1 MMSGPTPE
9 DTVPQDIVKPAN
21 IAREVADAI
30 ATGAQITPF
39 SMRGAPLELDAAYRS
54 VVDLRALRGGR
65 VIGRKIGF
73 TNRGIW
79 ARYGVS
85 SPMWGDVLADTYADL
100 AEKGQSVTLLGL
112 AEPRLEPEI
121 ALVLAK
127 APHADMDFAELA
139 DCVGWIAPA
148 FEIVQS
154 IYPGWQF
161 DITDCIVAG
170 ALHGRLLLGP
180 RVSAQSLDLEQLPDI
195 TVTLCKNGEMVE
207 DGVGANALDG
217 PIHALAHLVALL
229 ETDPLKSAPRS
240 RRDCLD
246 GHADRRLADRA
257 RRDLVC
263 PVPGGARAR
272 NFDTHRL
279 KRACRAHLRSGKG
292 DNGQFRNSP

>member
-1 MMSGPTPE
+1 MRS
-9 DTVPQDIVKPAN
+9 QPARKSRRSQCA
-21 IAREVADAI
+21 ARRL
-30 ATGAQITPF
+30 T
-39 SMRGAPLELDAAYRS
+39 LDAAYRS

-85 SPMWGDVLADTYADL
+85 SPMWGDVLADTYAEL
-100 AEKGQSVTLLGL
+100 GEKDSRWHFGLG
-112 AEPRLEPEI
+112 EPRLSRNRARTREDAACRYGPSR
-121 ALVLAK
+121 AC
-127 APHADMDFAELA
+127 

-195 TVTLCKNGEMVE
+195 TVTLCKNGEKVE

-229 ETDPLKSAPRS
+229 ETDSLNPSLAPGEIVSTGTLTDAWPIAPGETWSARY
-240 RRDCLD
+240 R
-246 GHADRRLADRA
+246 
-257 RRDLVC
+257 
-263 PVPGGARAR
+263 GALEFEISTR
-272 NFDTHRL
+272 FD
-279 KRACRAHLRSGKG
+279 
-292 DNGQFRNSP
+292 

>member
-1 MMSGPTPE
+1 MSGTFLWTIRGRGCDENSKKLCMMSAPTPD
-9 DTVPQDIVKPAN
+9 DTVPKDIVNPAN

-39 SMRGAPLELDAAYRS
+39 SMRGMPLELDVAYRS

-85 SPMWGDVLADTYADL
+85 SPMWGDVLADTYAEL
-100 AEKGQSVTLLGL
+100 AEKGQSVALLGL

-127 APHADMDFAELA
+127 APHADMDLAELA

-161 DITDCIVAG
+161 DLTDCIVAG
-170 ALHGRLLLGP
+170 ALHGRLLPGP
-180 RVSAQSLDLEQLPDI
+180 RVSGQSLDLEQLPEI
-195 TVTLCKNGEMVE
+195 AVTLFKNGEMVE

-229 ETDPLKSAPRS
+229 ETDPLNPPLAAGEIISTGTLTDAWPIAPGEIWSARYRGALELEIS
-240 RRDCLD
+240 
-246 GHADRRLADRA
+246 A
-257 RRDLVC
+257 R
-263 PVPGGARAR
+263 
-272 NFDTHRL
+272 FD
-279 KRACRAHLRSGKG
+279 
-292 DNGQFRNSP
+292 

>member
-1 MMSGPTPE
+1 MMNASTPD
-9 DTVPQDIVKPAN
+9 DTVPKDIVKPAN
-21 IAREVADAI
+21 IAQEVADAI

-39 SMRGAPLELDAAYRS
+39 SMRGTPLELDVAYRS

-85 SPMWGDVLADTYADL
+85 SPMWGDVLADTYAEL
-100 AEKGQSVTLLGL
+100 AEKGQSVALLGL

-127 APHADMDFAELA
+127 APHADMDLAELA

-161 DITDCIVAG
+161 DLTDCIVAG

-195 TVTLCKNGEMVE
+195 TVTLCKNGEIVE

-229 ETDPLKSAPRS
+229 ETDPLNPPLAPGEIVSTGTLTDAWPIAPGETWSARY
-240 RRDCLD
+240 R
-246 GHADRRLADRA
+246 
-257 RRDLVC
+257 
-263 PVPGGARAR
+263 GALELEISIRI
-272 NFDTHRL
+272 D
-279 KRACRAHLRSGKG
+279 
-292 DNGQFRNSP
+292 

>member
-1 MMSGPTPE
+1 MVAAATRTQKLCMVSAPTPE
-9 DTVPQDIVKPAN
+9 DTVPKDIVKPTN

-39 SMRGAPLELDAAYRS
+39 SMRGTPLELDVAYRS

-85 SPMWGDVLADTYADL
+85 SPMWGDVLADTYAEL
-100 AEKGQSVTLLGL
+100 SEKGQSVALLGL

-127 APHADMDFAELA
+127 APHADMDLAELA

-207 DGVGANALDG
+207 DGVGANALEG

-229 ETDPLKSAPRS
+229 ETDPLNPPLAHGEIVSTGTLTDAWPIAPGEIWSARYRGRS
-240 RRDCLD
+240 SSKFRY
-246 GHADRRLADRA
+246 AS
-257 RRDLVC
+257 
-263 PVPGGARAR
+263 
-272 NFDTHRL
+272 TE
-279 KRACRAHLRSGKG
+279 ACMSV
-292 DNGQFRNSP
+292 

>member
-1 MMSGPTPE
+1 MLRREAEKLHMKSVPTPE
-9 DTVPQDIVKPAN
+9 ETVSKDVIKPAS

-39 SMRGAPLELDAAYRS
+39 SMRGTPLDIDTAYRS

-85 SPMWGDVLADTYADL
+85 SPMWGDVLAETCAEL
-100 AEKGQSVTLLGL
+100 AEKVQSVALLGL

-127 APHADMDFAELA
+127 APRADMDLAELA
-139 DCVGWIAPA
+139 DCVGWVSPA

-180 RVSAQSLDLEQLPDI
+180 RVSAQSLDLEKLPEI
-195 TVTLCKNGEMVE
+195 TVSLRKNGEMVE

-217 PIHALAHLVALL
+217 PIQALAHLVALL
-229 ETDPLKSAPRS
+229 KTDPLNPPLAAGEIVSTGTLTDAWPIAPGETWSAQYRGA
-240 RRDCLD
+240 LD
-246 GHADRRLADRA
+246 LEISIRID
-257 RRDLVC
+257 
-263 PVPGGARAR
+263 
-272 NFDTHRL
+272 
-279 KRACRAHLRSGKG
+279 
-292 DNGQFRNSP
+292 

>member
-1 MMSGPTPE
+1 VSDTFLSTVHDRGCDEKPKKLCMMSAPTPE
-9 DTVPQDIVKPAN
+9 DTVSKDIVKPAN

-39 SMRGAPLELDAAYRS
+39 SMRGTPLELDAAYRS

-100 AEKGQSVTLLGL
+100 AEKGQSVALFGL

-139 DCVGWIAPA
+139 ECVGWIAPA

-161 DITDCIVAG
+161 DLTDCIVAG

-217 PIHALAHLVALL
+217 PIQALAHLVALL
-229 ETDPLKSAPRS
+229 ETDPLNPPLAPGEIVSTGTLTDAWPIAPGETWSARY
-240 RRDCLD
+240 R
-246 GHADRRLADRA
+246 
-257 RRDLVC
+257 
-263 PVPGGARAR
+263 GALELEISIRIA
-272 NFDTHRL
+272 
-279 KRACRAHLRSGKG
+279 
-292 DNGQFRNSP
+292 